1 MFRTGL
7 YFALLQLFFTL
18 SWTVYVIFLPQLAVA
33 SGLPRSAIVWIL
45 LADQLV
51 FLVADWW
58 MGARADAVSKVM
70 GRLGLQ
76 MALISLVS
84 ALAFLAL
91 PLVAPGGNPVVFL
104 AVTLVWT
111 LTSSALRAPPLML
124 IGKYAKVS
132 DTPAI
137 ASLWLFGLG
146 LAGALSPY
154 LTVALRGVDARLPF
168 ALAAIAVAVA
178 AWGLVWA
185 ERHLAGQVQAHVSTA
200 STVSPPLPRL
210 GGLPIFLAAMALAG
224 MAFQVHFS
232 LNSAPGY
239 LRHATPADL
248 EWLMPVFWVGF
259 NLCVLPI
266 SLAVTRWGE
275 YRVLTAG
282 AAVGGVAVLAAGLSG
297 TLGAYA
303 TAQFVAGASWAAV
316 LLAAFGAALAL
327 GRSGREG
334 LASGGLFSM
343 LALAAALRIGLV
355 ALQLHGEPSVRAL
368 LEWLPVAGFVLA
380 ALLFAI
386 ARRGARAQ
394 PQF

>member
-18 SWTVYVIFLPQLAVA
+18 SWTVYVIFLPQLAVS
-33 SGLPRSAIVWIL
+33 SGLPKSAVVWIL

-58 MGARADAVSKVM
+58 MGARADAVSRVM

-76 MALISLVS
+76 MALVSLVS

-124 IGKYAKVS
+124 IGKHAKVS

-168 ALAAIAVAVA
+168 ALAAVAVAVA

-185 ERHLAGQVQAHVSTA
+185 ERHLAGQAVVEVPSTA
-200 STVSPPLPRL
+200 PRL
-210 GGLPIFLAAMALAG
+210 RGLPIFLAAMALAG
-224 MAFQVHFS
+224 IAFQVHFS

-259 NLCVLPI
+259 NLCVLPM

-275 YRVLTAG
+275 FRVLTAG

-297 TLGAYA
+297 TLGAY
-303 TAQFVAGASWAAV
+303 TAFQFVAGAAWAAIM
-316 LLAAFGAALAL
+316 LAAFGAALAL

-343 LALAAALRIGLV
+343 LALAAALRIALV
-355 ALQLHGEPSVRAL
+355 ALQLPGEPAVRAL
-368 LEWLPVAGFVLA
+368 LEWLPVAGFILA
-380 ALLFAI
+380 ALLLA
-386 ARRGARAQ
+386 AALRGTRVQ
-394 PQF
+394 PQS

>member
-18 SWTVYVIFLPQLAVA
+18 SWTVYVIFLPQLAVE
-33 SGLPRSAIVWIL
+33 SGLPRAAVVWIL

-58 MGARADAVSKVM
+58 MGTRADAVSKVM

-76 MALISLVS
+76 MALVSLVS

-91 PLVAPGGNPVVFL
+91 PLLAPGGNPLVFL

-185 ERHLAGQVQAHVSTA
+185 ERHLAGQGQADGA
-200 STVSPPLPRL
+200 TVSPALPRL

-224 MAFQVHFS
+224 IAFQVHFS

-259 NLCVLPI
+259 NLCVLPV

-275 YRVLTAG
+275 YRVLMAG

-297 TLGAYA
+297 TLGVYA
-303 TAQFVAGASWAAV
+303 AAQFVAGAGWAAV

-355 ALQLHGEPSVRAL
+355 ALQLHGEPAVRAL

-380 ALLFAI
+380 ALMFAV
-386 ARRGARAQ
+386 ARRGTRAQ
-394 PQF
+394 PQS

>member
-33 SGLPRSAIVWIL
+33 SGLPRSAVVWIL

-76 MALISLVS
+76 MALVSLVS

-124 IGKYAKVS
+124 IGKHAKVS

-137 ASLWLFGLG
+137 TSLWLFGLG

-154 LTVALRGVDARLPF
+154 LTVALRGVDASLPF
-168 ALAAIAVAVA
+168 ALAAVSVAVA

-185 ERHLAGQVQAHVSTA
+185 ERHLAGQGQGEAA
-200 STVSPPLPRL
+200 STEPRL
-210 GGLPIFLAAMALAG
+210 GGLPAFLAAMALAG
-224 MAFQVHFS
+224 IAFQVHFS

-259 NLCVLPI
+259 NLCVLPV
-266 SLAVTRWGE
+266 SLALTRWGE
-275 YRVLTAG
+275 FRVLTAG
-282 AAVGGVAVLAAGLSG
+282 AAVGGAAVLAAGFAG
-297 TLGAYA
+297 TLGTYA
-303 TAQFVAGASWAAV
+303 AAQFVAGAAWAAIM
-316 LLAAFGAALAL
+316 LAALGAALAL

-343 LALAAALRIGLV
+343 LALAAALRIALV
-355 ALQLHGEPSVRAL
+355 ALQLPGEPAVRAL
-368 LEWLPVAGFVLA
+368 LEWLPVAGFILA
-380 ALLFAI
+380 ALLLAWTL
-386 ARRGARAQ
+386 RGTRAQ
-394 PQF
+394 PSS

>member
-185 ERHLAGQVQAHVSTA
+185 ERHLA
-200 STVSPPLPRL
+200 
-210 GGLPIFLAAMALAG
+210 
-224 MAFQVHFS
+224 
-232 LNSAPGY
+232 
-239 LRHATPADL
+239 
-248 EWLMPVFWVGF
+248 
-259 NLCVLPI
+259 
-266 SLAVTRWGE
+266 
-275 YRVLTAG
+275 
-282 AAVGGVAVLAAGLSG
+282 
-297 TLGAYA
+297 
-303 TAQFVAGASWAAV
+303 
-316 LLAAFGAALAL
+316 
-327 GRSGREG
+327 RSSR
-334 LASGGLFSM
+334 
-343 LALAAALRIGLV
+343 
-355 ALQLHGEPSVRAL
+355 
-368 LEWLPVAGFVLA
+368 
-380 ALLFAI
+380 
-386 ARRGARAQ
+386 
-394 PQF
+394 

>member
-1 MFRTGL
+1 
-7 YFALLQLFFTL
+7 
-18 SWTVYVIFLPQLAVA
+18 
-33 SGLPRSAIVWIL
+33 
-45 LADQLV
+45 
-51 FLVADWW
+51 
-58 MGARADAVSKVM
+58 
-70 GRLGLQ
+70 
-76 MALISLVS
+76 
-84 ALAFLAL
+84 
-91 PLVAPGGNPVVFL
+91 VFL

-132 DTPAI
+132 DTPVI

-185 ERHLAGQVQAHVSTA
+185 ERHLAGQGQAAAPSTA
-200 STVSPPLPRL
+200 PRL
-210 GGLPIFLAAMALAG
+210 EGLPIFLAAMALAG
-224 MAFQVHFS
+224 IAFQVHFS

-239 LRHATPADL
+239 LRHAQAADL

-259 NLCVLPI
+259 NLCVLPV

-275 YRVLTAG
+275 FRVLTAG
-282 AAVGGVAVLAAGLSG
+282 AAVGGVAVLAAGLAG

-303 TAQFVAGASWAAV
+303 AAQFVAGAAWAAV
-316 LLAAFGAALAL
+316 MLAAFGAALAL

-343 LALAAALRIGLV
+343 LALAAALRIALV
-355 ALQLHGEPSVRAL
+355 ALQLPGEPAVRSL
-368 LEWLPVAGFVLA
+368 LEWLPVAGFILA
-380 ALLFAI
+380 ALLLVGTL
-386 ARRGARAQ
+386 RGARAQ
-394 PQF
+394 PAS

>member
-18 SWTVYVIFLPQLAVA
+18 SWTVYVIFLPRLAME

-76 MALISLVS
+76 MALVSLVS

-168 ALAAIAVAVA
+168 ACAAMAVAVA

-185 ERHLAGQVQAHVSTA
+185 ERHLAGQGRDV
-200 STVSPPLPRL
+200 STVSPPLPHL
-210 GGLPIFLAAMALAG
+210 GGLPAFLAAMALAG
-224 MAFQVHFS
+224 IAFQVHFS

-239 LRHATPADL
+239 LRHAHPADL

-259 NLCVLPI
+259 NLCVLPV
-266 SLAVTRWGE
+266 SLAVTRWGDF
-275 YRVLTAG
+275 RVLTVG
-282 AAVGGVAVLAAGLSG
+282 AAVGGAAVLAAGLSG

-303 TAQFVAGASWAAV
+303 ASQFVAGAAWAAV
-316 LLAAFGAALAL
+316 MLAAFGAALAL

-355 ALQLHGEPSVRAL
+355 ALQLHGEPAVRAL
-368 LEWLPVAGFVLA
+368 LEWLPVAGFILA
-380 ALLFAI
+380 ALLFAG
-386 ARRGARAQ
+386 ALRGARAL
-394 PQF
+394 PSS